1 MGIHDRPYMREEGG
15 FGPRRGLGGRG
26 GGGLGRLTML
36 SVNTWI
42 IVLCIAIFVI
52 DGMMPSKYVASG
64 RAMVPDGQ
72 PIDWSQVEPDFDSAV
87 EFRPGPTGGRP
98 PVEGARPFMWYV
110 PMLDISTGTHVATGE
125 YYQMQ
130 PIEAML
136 HFSTARGLGISEQGI
151 SIYNMEFWRLIGFQF
166 LHSHLHIGHLLFNMI
181 GLFFFGPLVERYL
194 GSKRYLA
201 FYLLCGIFGALL
213 YVTLNVGGLIAQNV
227 ASGQVAVPG
236 LLFND
241 PSTPLI
247 GASAGVF
254 GVLMAGAKL
263 APNATVLLFF
273 IIPMKFKYLAYGL
286 VAFALWIVIT
296 GGRNAGGEAG
306 HLGGALAGWYFIRN
320 THHLHGFFDFLGR
333 ADPTSHH
340 YRGKK
345 SIGSGGGGGAPRQ
358 EVDRILD
365 KISREGLHALSD
377 REKKILRE
385 ASRDR

>member
-15 FGPRRGLGGRG
+15 YGPRGGLGGG
-26 GGGLGRLTML
+26 GSALGRLTML

-42 IVLCIAIFVI
+42 IIICIAVFIL
-52 DGMMPSKYVASG
+52 DGMLPAQFVSSG
-64 RAMVPDGQ
+64 RVMVPEGQ
-72 PIDWSQVEPDFDSAV
+72 QIDWSQVEPDFENAV
-87 EFRPGPTGGRP
+87 LNHPQRS
-98 PVEGARPFMWYV
+98 PVRIEGARPFMWYV
-110 PMLDISTGTHVATGE
+110 PMVDISTRTQVATGE

-136 HFSTARGLGISEQGI
+136 HFSTARGLGISEQGV

-166 LHSHLHIGHLLFNMI
+166 LHSHDYFPHLLFNMI

-213 YVTLNVGGLIAQNV
+213 YVTLNVGGLVAQNV
-227 ASGQVAVPG
+227 TGRPVAIPG

-263 APNATVLLFF
+263 APNATVLLLF

-286 VAFALWIVIT
+286 VAFALFIVIT

-340 YRGKK
+340 YRKNKKK
-345 SIGSGGGGGAPRQ
+345 SGGSAGGASRQ

-365 KISREGLHALSD
+365 KINREGLNSLSD

-385 ASRDR
+385 ASRDQ